1 MPTPGKAVTEDE
13 LREYVKPKLANYKQ
27 PKKYFIRP
35 LLPLLANGKVNKL
48 ALRDEINEML
58 KK

>member
-1 MPTPGKAVTEDE
+1 MKQRWTEEE
-13 LREYVKPKLANYKQ
+13 LREHVKNKLANYKQ
-27 PKKYFIRP
+27 PKKYFVRP

-48 ALRDEINEML
+48 ALREEIKEML